1 LSKSRVS
8 TRPHHE
14 AKPVIS
20 PATLIGIGVVLAIV
34 ILGGL
39 IFMSNSSGSAT
50 GTSAKVDDGEFP
62 VQGDPNAPV
71 TMVDF
76 SDYGC
81 SHCQAYKLN
90 TFPSIKKDYID
101 TGKVKYVVHP
111 FYLGSPDI
119 GKATEANWCAVEQ
132 QKFFEYREVIYQNV
146 EQARSGQAGLLALAG
161 KVDGLDP
168 AKIEACLS
176 AGTYVNKLETARM
189 AASRQ
194 GVTSTPTF
202 FINGQKIEGNQPYE
216 TMKQVIDRE
225 LAKAPSK

>member
-8 TRPHHE
+8 TRPQHE
-14 AKPVIS
+14 AKQVIS
-20 PATLIGIGVVLAIV
+20 PTMLIGIGVVLAIV

-39 IFMSNSSGSAT
+39 IFMSNQSNSAT
-50 GTSAKVDDGEFP
+50 SANARLEQNEFP
-62 VQGDPNAPV
+62 TAGDPNAPV

-81 SHCQAYKLN
+81 SHCQAYKSE
-90 TFPSIKKDYID
+90 TFPLLKKDYID
-101 TGKVKYVVHP
+101 TGKVKYIVHP

-146 EQARSGQAGLLALAG
+146 PQARTGQAALLDLAA
-161 KVDGLDP
+161 KVEGLDP

-176 AGTYVNKLETARM
+176 AGTYLNKLETSRM
-189 AASRQ
+189 SASRQ

-216 TMKQVIDRE
+216 TMKQMIERE
-225 LAKAPSK
+225 LAKVPNK